1 MPEGYARLPGAGYE
15 ALHPELEGVNPED
28 YPDIHKM
35 AILADVA
42 PYSRE
47 YHTYR
52 QRVGKQA
59 QGDTELEIE
68 YEKILNRVKKT
79 RESVIR
85 MQDRH
90 FTAPVDEI
98 SGTVDQVSAAGITLN
113 EYPGRQFQFSSV
125 STSAA
130 DMSARILGENN
141 QVFPSCRTQST
152 SRTRQTKARTSMIR
166 ASSLPGTPSCLRRTN
181 SKGFSPSCRT
191 QNLTRYRETG
201 FAHTSVAG
209 LNTGSSLQA
218 QMLPLVCRAWVSEIY
233 RFGTEPFSGWMWG
246 GLLFFFY

>member
-1 MPEGYARLPGAGYE
+1 VPEGYARLPGAGYE
-15 ALHPELEGVNPED
+15 ALHPELKDVNPED

-47 YHTYR
+47 YNTYR
-52 QRVGKQA
+52 QRVGKEA
-59 QGDTELEIE
+59 QGNTELEIE

-98 SGTVDQVSAAGITLN
+98 SGTVEEVSPGGIILK
-113 EYPGRQFQFSSV
+113 EYPGRLFQFSSV

-130 DMSARILGENN
+130 DMSARILGE
-141 QVFPSCRTQST
+141 
-152 SRTRQTKARTSMIR
+152 
-166 ASSLPGTPSCLRRTN
+166 
-181 SKGFSPSCRT
+181 
-191 QNLTRYRETG
+191 
-201 FAHTSVAG
+201 H
-209 LNTGSSLQA
+209 
-218 QMLPLVCRAWVSEIY
+218 
-233 RFGTEPFSGWMWG
+233 
-246 GLLFFFY
+246 